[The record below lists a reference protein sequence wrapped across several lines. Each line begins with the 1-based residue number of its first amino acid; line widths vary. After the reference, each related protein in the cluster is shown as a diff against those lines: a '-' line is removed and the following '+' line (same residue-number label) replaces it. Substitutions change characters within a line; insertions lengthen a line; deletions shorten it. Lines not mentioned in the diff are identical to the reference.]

1 MTRKIDCLS
10 LAPTPPALYKIAM
23 PKKIYLIDGYSFL
36 FRAYHSL
43 PPLTNPAG
51 TPVGA
56 VYGFTNMLIKLMN
69 EHRPDYMAVVY
80 DAGKKTFRNDIYE
93 DYKANRPPAPDDLIP
108 QFALVRDAS
117 SALGLQNLEMVGFEA
132 DDIIATIAGK
142 ARASGV
148 EVTIVSSDKDLMQ
161 LVDDGAVR
169 MYDAGKS
176 RMIGEAE
183 VKEKFAVAPNRV
195 LDVLSLMG
203 DSSDNVP
210 GVPSIGPKTAAEL
223 VNMFGDLDTV
233 LERAGEVKQN
243 KRREVLLEYKEQA
256 LLSRDLIRLEM
267 EVPLPFEFDD
277 FAVDKQRELGLL
289 EFCREHGFRS
299 LADKVL
305 RNLAQDGVEAPP
317 EKVVEAPADK
327 PVVER
332 APLQLKIA
340 VDITDVAAF
349 ASGARAAAKLAIYVV
364 GDEAL
369 CLAYADGRALFVRY
383 AEAAKSDDLF
393 AAPSVAGGMS
403 QDSVMAALSEVFADR
418 CVLKLAANLKDSGLD
433 VEPFDDVELMHYV
446 AETGLSKGIGLA
458 EVESLFGSGRN
469 KLKLEEVETEAL
481 AKLAGENALLIA
493 QRHAEIRQELFEK
506 KLLRVYERIE
516 KPMVYILRKMENY
529 GAKLDVAKLTELSA
543 HFEVEVAALQSR
555 IFELAGREFNI
566 GSPAQIGQVLF
577 EELGLEAGKKSKKS
591 GNYSTS
597 AAVLEDLAAQGHEIV
612 EKILYWRQLSK
623 LKSTYTD
630 ALQKQIEPHSGRVH
644 THFMMTATSTG
655 RLSSQDPNLQNI
667 PIRTAEGRK
676 IRDAFIAEA
685 GNKLISADYSQ
696 IELRLLAHVA
706 GIEPLI
712 EAFKNGEDVH
722 STTARQV
729 FGLAA
734 DAVDDEAR
742 RRAKTIN
749 FGIIYGLS
757 AHGLAT
763 RLKISHVE
771 AKAYIEQY
779 FRQYPGI
786 RAYMD
791 ETVEFCQAHGY
802 VETPFG
808 RRCYIKGI
816 NDKNGAVRQFSQR
829 AAINAPLQ
837 GGSADIIK
845 MAMADLEK
853 HGLQMSLQVHDELLF
868 EAKEAEADAVA
879 AKVVKV
885 MQNVAMLKVPL
896 IVDAQVGNNWGEV
909 H

>member
-1 MTRKIDCLS
+1 
-10 LAPTPPALYKIAM
+10 M

-80 DAGKKTFRNDIYE
+80 DAGKKTFRNDIFE

-108 QFALVRDAS
+108 QFSLVRDAS
-117 SALGLQNLEMVGFEA
+117 SALGLQNLELEGYEA

-169 MYDAGKS
+169 MFDAGKS

-183 VKEKFAVAPNRV
+183 VLEKFAVAPNRV

-203 DSSDNVP
+203 DSADNVP

-223 VNMFGDLDTV
+223 VNMFGDLDAV
-233 LERAGEVKQN
+233 LERAAEVKQN
-243 KRREVLLEYKEQA
+243 KRREVLIEYKQQA
-256 LLSRDLIRLEM
+256 LLSRDLIQLEM
-267 EVPLPFEFDD
+267 NVPLPFEFDD
-277 FAVDKQRELGLL
+277 FAVDKKRELGLL
-289 EFCREHGFRS
+289 EFCRKHGFRS
-299 LADKVL
+299 LADKIL
-305 RNLAQDGVEAPP
+305 KDLAQDGVEAPP
-317 EKVVEAPADK
+317 APEPEKGSSAEIAPKPKLNLQIAKGVEELSK
-327 PVVER
+327 F
-332 APLQLKIA
+332 IS
-340 VDITDVAAF
+340 AA
-349 ASGARAAAKLAIYVV
+349 RTNAKLAVYPIAGEGV
-364 GDEAL
+364 A
-369 CLAYADGRALFVRY
+369 LAYPNGDAVFVRY
-383 AEAAKSDDLF
+383 GAEAVSGDLFAEAA
-393 AAPSVAGGMS
+393 PSGLS
-403 QDSVMAALSEVFADR
+403 EDSVMQQLSEVFADAH
-418 CVLKLAANLKDSGLD
+418 VLKITANMKDSALNFA
-433 VEPFDDVELMHYV
+433 PYDDVALMEYV
-446 AETGLSKGIGLA
+446 AQTGSSKGFELPKIDEL
-458 EVESLFGSGRN
+458 LGSG
-469 KLKLEEVETEAL
+469 KAKKAVADLEDDQLADFAASCAL
-481 AKLAGENALLIA
+481 QIA
-493 QRHAEIRQELFEK
+493 HSHAELRQELFDK
-506 KLLRVYERIE
+506 KLLTVYERME
-516 KPMVYILRKMENY
+516 KPLILVLREMENY
-529 GAKLDVAKLTELSA
+529 GAKVALPKLQELSA
-543 HFEVEVAALQSR
+543 HFESKVAALQFR

-566 GSPAQIGQVLF
+566 GSPKQLGEMLF
-577 EELGLEAGKKSKKS
+577 DELGLESGKKSKKS
-591 GNYSTS
+591 GNLSTS
-597 AAVLEDLAAQGHEIV
+597 AAVLEDLAAAGHEIV
-612 EKILYWRQLSK
+612 EKVLAWRQLSK

-630 ALQKQIEPHSGRVH
+630 ALQKQIDPQTGRVH
-644 THFMMTATSTG
+644 TNFIMTATNTG
-655 RLSSQDPNLQNI
+655 RLSSHNPNLQNI
-667 PIRTAEGRK
+667 PIRSEEGRK
-676 IRDAFIAEA
+676 IRDAFVAEA

-712 EAFKNGEDVH
+712 AAFKNGEDVH
-722 STTARQV
+722 STTAQQV
-729 FGLAA
+729 FGLAP
-734 DAVDDEAR
+734 DAVDAEAR

-763 RLKISHVE
+763 RLKISHGE
-771 AKAYIEQY
+771 AKDYIQQY
-779 FRQYPGI
+779 FHQYPGI

-791 ETVEFCQAHGY
+791 ETVEFCKSHGY
-802 VETPFG
+802 VETLFG

-816 NDKNGAVRQFSQR
+816 NDKNGAVRQFSER

-837 GGSADIIK
+837 GGAADIIK
-845 MAMADLEK
+845 LAMIELGKTDLK
-853 HGLQMSLQVHDELLF
+853 MSLQVHDELLF
-868 EAKEAEADAVA
+868 EAKEEVADATA
-879 AKVVKV
+879 QKVVKI